1 MIKKSCFS
9 RMILTR
15 APGGN
20 YSFVQKVR
28 WKHREVKQA
37 AAGHTAG
44 RVQSWEPQAQAAS
57 PSALSPG
64 ALMLRATSPTDTVR
78 TPPQNSGVRGKICVK
93 DKKDASGLGAGSL
106 GFCSSTFSIFL
117 CDLNTSHGSSEFSF
131 LTK

>member
-9 RMILTR
+9 TVILTR

-57 PSALSPG
+57 PSALSPS
-64 ALMLRATSPTDTVR
+64 ALMLRSIHP
-78 TPPQNSGVRGKICVK
+78 S
-93 DKKDASGLGAGSL
+93 KKNLLLEHTGAL
-106 GFCSSTFSIFL
+106 
-117 CDLNTSHGSSEFSF
+117 D
-131 LTK
+131 